1 MCPYQVRIF
10 GGKVTWSM
18 ENWAPILF
26 EMAEIKSPGN
36 SEGQSEQREEGL
48 QGEGIEKKKRPA
60 SWAAVS
66 LNGGWN
72 LRAHIQCKR
81 HKGNLQMQGCGG
93 KGREGKKKNM
103 HFCYLMPLC
112 WLGSY
117 FPPTHRAK
125 QNNFTYGGDGGPSRQ
140 SLFAE
145 GWICHSG
152 GSAITQQNP
161 VAGTEREACEIR
173 GGASCCVRVIKRS
186 GGWICPRTIILNNN
200 SNYPKLSALTYSF
213 PSFVSSPHTLKK

>member
-48 QGEGIEKKKRPA
+48 QGEGIEEKKRGRRRERP
-60 SWAAVS
+60 WALTEGETFEHISSVRGTKVICRCKAVEV
-66 LNGGWN
+66 
-72 LRAHIQCKR
+72 RE
-81 HKGNLQMQGCGG
+81 G
-93 KGREGKKKNM
+93 KGKKKNM

-112 WLGSY
+112 WFGSY

-161 VAGTEREACEIR
+161 VAGTEREACEIHGWEKKKK
-173 GGASCCVRVIKRS
+173 GG
-186 GGWICPRTIILNNN
+186 GGELLREGDKTFWGLNLPAH
-200 SNYPKLSALTYSF
+200 NYSKQ
-213 PSFVSSPHTLKK
+213 